1 MERKMPMQKFILTVI
16 LILALTVPVS
26 GAEKAF
32 DALDQD
38 RDGKVSQQEYLDAT
52 AKTFN
57 KLDKDGSGHL
67 DKEELKALPQADRK
81 DWLAEMD
88 KDRDGKIDRNEFQKE
103 ALKRFSTADADE
115 NRYLDSREWQ
125 KVQTQKRAAPL
136 IQFSF

>member
-1 MERKMPMQKFILTVI
+1 MERTMPMQKFILTVI

>member
-1 MERKMPMQKFILTVI
+1 MKRTMSMQKFILAVI
-16 LILALTVPVS
+16 LVLALAAPLS

-32 DALDQD
+32 DALDKD

-52 AKTFN
+52 AETFN
-57 KLDKDGSGHL
+57 RLDKDGSGHL

-81 DWLAEMD
+81 NWLAEMD

>member
-1 MERKMPMQKFILTVI
+1 MQKFIIAIVMILVLTG
-16 LILALTVPVS
+16 PVS

-32 DALDQD
+32 EALDKD
-38 RDGKVSQQEYLDAT
+38 KDGRISQQEYLDAA

-67 DKEELKALPQADRK
+67 DKEELKALSEADRK

-88 KDRDGKIDRNEFQKE
+88 KNKDGKIDRNEFQAE
-103 ALKRFSTADADE
+103 ALKRFSTADTDE
-115 NRYLDSREWQ
+115 NRYLDSREWS
-125 KVQTQKRAAPL
+125 KWQTRQRVSPL

>member
-1 MERKMPMQKFILTVI
+1 MQKFIIAIVM
-16 LILALTVPVS
+16 ILALTGPVS

-32 DALDQD
+32 EALDKD
-38 RDGKVSQQEYLDAT
+38 KDGRISQQEYLDAA

-67 DKEELKALPQADRK
+67 DEEELKALPETDRK

-88 KDRDGKIDRNEFQKE
+88 KNKDGKIDRNEFQAE
-103 ALKRFSTADADE
+103 ALKRFSTADADQ
-115 NRYLDSREWQ
+115 NRYLDSREWSKWQ
-125 KVQTQKRAAPL
+125 AQQRVSPL

>member
-1 MERKMPMQKFILTVI
+1 MKRTMPMQKFILAFI
-16 LILALTVPVS
+16 LVLSLAAPVS
-26 GAEKAF
+26 GAERAF
-32 DALDQD
+32 GALDKD

-52 AKTFN
+52 AETFN
-57 KLDKDGSGHL
+57 RLDRDGSGHL

>member
-1 MERKMPMQKFILTVI
+1 MQKFII
-16 LILALTVPVS
+16 AIAMILALTGPVS

-32 DALDQD
+32 DALDKD
-38 RDGKVSQQEYLDAT
+38 KDGRISQQEYLDAA

-67 DKEELKALPQADRK
+67 DDEELKALPEADRK

-88 KDRDGKIDRNEFQKE
+88 KNRDGRIDRNEFQTE

-115 NRYLDSREWQ
+115 NRYLDSQEWS
-125 KVQTQKRAAPL
+125 KWQTQQRAGSL
-136 IQFSF
+136 IQLSF

>member
-1 MERKMPMQKFILTVI
+1 MQKFII
-16 LILALTVPVS
+16 AIAMILALTGPVS

-32 DALDQD
+32 DALDKD
-38 RDGKVSQQEYLDAT
+38 KDGRISQQEYLDAA

-67 DKEELKALPQADRK
+67 DKEELKALSEEDRK

-88 KDRDGKIDRNEFQKE
+88 KNRDGRIDRNEFQTE
-103 ALKRFSTADADE
+103 ALKRFSNADADE
-115 NRYLDSREWQ
+115 NRYLDSREWS
-125 KVQTQKRAAPL
+125 KWQTQQRAGSL